1 MIPVVALAA
10 ATIVPLAFLY
20 VVKALDFYQTGSWR
34 FIAMSAVWGALAYML
49 AGRIN
54 TAFVDRGVVSVDT
67 LVRFL
72 APVVEEVLKGLILLY
87 LIRHADFKYF
97 LDGAIYGF
105 AIGIG
110 FAILENYEY
119 VMGHPSTAIQLALS
133 RVLSTNLI
141 HATGS
146 AMIGIALGLARFD
159 RSAFR
164 RGLYLLTGLAL
175 AIGIHSGF
183 NNMVDAGVA
192 LLFAFAAGIGGAAI
206 IYGAIQ
212 RGLREEKTWVRQEIG
227 LTEGVTSGEASA
239 VRQLSEVD
247 RILTP
252 VAQRF
257 GAAKAAQIEKL
268 LFMQAQ
274 LALQRKMLEKMQD
287 PKMKAAIEAQAAELD
302 RKMNAS
308 RKSVGAWCMLYLR
321 NIFPDND
328 IQLWDMLQ
336 TRVST
341 DKSQAGGGVWLSLEE
356 RMKPKPKA
364 EQDTAI

>member
-20 VVKALDFYQTGSWR
+20 GVKALDFYQTGSLR

-54 TAFVDRGVVSVDT
+54 TALVDRGGVPPDT
-67 LVRFL
+67 LVRFI

-110 FAILENYEY
+110 FAIFENFEY
-119 VMGHPSTAIQLALS
+119 VMGHQSTAVQLAVS
-133 RVLSTNLI
+133 RVFSTNLI

-146 AMIGIALGLARFD
+146 ALIGIALGLARFD

-164 RGLYLLTGLAL
+164 RGLYLLAGLTL
-175 AIGIHSGF
+175 AIGIHTGF
-183 NNMVDAGVA
+183 NNMVNAGVA
-192 LLFAFAAGIGGAAI
+192 LLFAFAAGMGGAAI
-206 IYGAIQ
+206 IYAATR
-212 RGLREEKTWVRQEIG
+212 RGLSDEKAWVHEEIG
-227 LTEGVTSGEASA
+227 LTEGVTTGEASA

-247 RILTP
+247 QILAP
-252 VAQRF
+252 LVERF

-274 LALQRKMLEKMQD
+274 LAIQRKMLEKMQD
-287 PKMKAAIEAQAAELD
+287 PKMKAAIQAQITELD
-302 RKMNAS
+302 LKMNAS
-308 RKSVGAWCMLYLR
+308 RKLVGAWCMLYLR

-328 IQLWDMLQ
+328 VQLWDKLQ
-336 TRVST
+336 MRVST
-341 DKSQAGGGVWLSLEE
+341 DKSQAGGGVWRSLEE
-356 RMKPKPKA
+356 RMKPKPQA
-364 EQDTAI
+364 EQDTSI